1 MSLPKEVHWGI
12 MATGGIAQTF
22 TKDLLVDPSTRNV
35 TDVRHIVTAVA
46 SSSSLSSAEKF
57 ISNII
62 SASQSAK
69 CTPYGSYEELV
80 KDPAVDIIYIGSPH
94 SHHYQNAMLCLSH
107 NKSVLCEK
115 SLTVNAA
122 QAKILYKT
130 AKEKNLFFMEAVWT
144 RYFPLSQTIRKHIT
158 DNDIGEV
165 IRVLSDLSIGVAP
178 EKEFDPGH
186 RMVNLDLAGG
196 ALLDL
201 GIYSLTWVF
210 QSMYHT
216 LPPHLREQSRPKV
229 VGAAMTPEP
238 RTGADES
245 TLILLEFPKST
256 PTGKT
261 RAHAVATTAMRV
273 SDDPGRRHAGKGDV
287 ETPAVRIEGE
297 TGEIQVYG
305 PIYRPTRY
313 RLIPKDPAAEI
324 LDRKFEFEGGCHGMM
339 YEADAAARCLLA
351 GKLESETMSWAEST
365 LIMEV
370 MDEAR
375 KQCGLVYPDAVESTD
390 YPLKLTSKA

>member
-1 MSLPKEVHWGI
+1 MGSPKEIHWGI
-12 MATGGIAQTF
+12 MATGWIAQTF
-22 TKDLLVDPSTRNV
+22 VKDLLVDPTTRNV
-35 TDVRHIVTAVA
+35 KDIRHVVTAVA

-57 ISNII
+57 VSNFV
-62 SASQSAK
+62 SPSQSTK

-107 NKSVLCEK
+107 NKPVLCEK
-115 SLTVNAA
+115 ALTVNAA

-165 IRVLSDLSIGVAP
+165 LRVVSDLSIGAVP
-178 EKEFDPGH
+178 EKDFDLGH

-201 GIYSLTWVF
+201 GVYALTWVF

-216 LPPHLREQSRPKV
+216 LPPQVREQSRPKV
-229 VGAAMTPEP
+229 IGAAMTPEP

-256 PTGKT
+256 PAGKT
-261 RAHAVATTAMRV
+261 KAHAVATTAMRV
-273 SDDPGRRHAGKGDV
+273 SDDPARGHDGKEDV
-287 ETPAVRIEGE
+287 EVPAVRIEGE
-297 TGEIQVYG
+297 KGEIQVYG
-305 PIYRPTRY
+305 PIYRPMRY
-313 RLIPKDPAAEI
+313 RLVPKDKNAEI

-339 YEADAAARCLLA
+339 YEADAAARCLIA
-351 GKLESETMSWAEST
+351 GELESETLPWAEST

-375 KQCGLVYPDAVESTD
+375 KQGGLVYPDAIESTG
-390 YPLKLTSKA
+390 YPVKLTAKA